1 MYTRTFSTHPR
12 THHPPSHL
20 FPTYTPSSTH
30 TFTPS
35 THQLH
40 LQLTLL
46 LALPPFCTP
55 PHQLQSELQGCCRA
69 VGQLLIEARKRRVG
83 RSDKHALTDATKRE
97 ELLKSLVVVHSCS
110 VTNELLKG
118 AVGRS
123 VDLRKKVD
131 DLPGEV
137 REKVESVTTAAGHLL
152 SRSKSALEAGS
163 W

>member
-1 MYTRTFSTHPR
+1 
-12 THHPPSHL
+12 
-20 FPTYTPSSTH
+20 
-30 TFTPS
+30 
-35 THQLH
+35 
-40 LQLTLL
+40 
-46 LALPPFCTP
+46 
-55 PHQLQSELQGCCRA
+55 
-69 VGQLLIEARKRRVG
+69 LLIEARKRRVG

-152 SRSKSALEAGS
+152 SRSMSALEAGS